1 MNPIQA
7 ATAAARAAARQ
18 VRGESGTYS
27 RGASSLAVTVIRGAT
42 SWDTSAPYP
51 GVRVGD
57 RSIDF
62 LIPVSQLVLSGVQWE
77 PSRNDEID
85 VNGVTYKVCPNG
97 DSQQLWQYHD
107 RDRTIFRIHC
117 KERV

>member
-27 RGASSLAVTVIRGAT
+27 RGASSLAVTVVKGST
-42 SWDTSAPYP
+42 SWDTSSPYA

-57 RSIDF
+57 RSVDF
-62 LIPVSQLVLSGVQWE
+62 LIPANQLVLSGVQWE
-77 PSRNDEID
+77 PERNDEID
-85 VNGVTYKVCPNG
+85 VAGVTYRVCPNG
-97 DSQQLWQYHD
+97 DSQQMWTYHD
-107 RDRTIFRIHC
+107 RDRTIYRIHT